1 MKLRYHDKEVHQNS
15 LESSKGKSS
24 SKCKT
29 VTEVMLYVENVPIN
43 APLKLVIKKRN
54 LLFVLYIDCIES

>member
-1 MKLRYHDKEVHQNS
+1 MIRKCTKIALKAQ
-15 LESSKGKSS
+15 KAS
-24 SKCKT
+24 SKCNI